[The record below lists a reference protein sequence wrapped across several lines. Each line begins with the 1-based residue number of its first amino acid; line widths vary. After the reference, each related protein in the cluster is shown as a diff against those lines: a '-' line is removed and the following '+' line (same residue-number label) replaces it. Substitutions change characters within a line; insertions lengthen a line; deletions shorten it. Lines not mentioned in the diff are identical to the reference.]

1 VLIFQLA
8 SQFQPSQA
16 AAVATL
22 LFAISFVLVLVTERL
37 VGVRNKDAV

>member
-8 SQFQPSQA
+8 SQFQPNQA

-22 LFAISFVLVLVTERL
+22 LAVSFVLVLERL
-37 VGVRNKDAV
+37 VGTRNKDAV